1 MARPRKGSEKDRP
14 VHLGFRVSEATNQA
28 LRDLAAK
35 RGSHMSDVAVEL
47 LEKGLRQ
54 AAQAEHR
61 RGKGRA

>member
-1 MARPRKGSEKDRP
+1 M
-14 VHLGFRVSEATNQA
+14 HLGFRVSEETNQA

-54 AAQAEHR
+54 AAQVERR
-61 RGKGRA
+61 RGKRRA